1 MGTTLQSYKIS
12 LKMLKLTKAKYSI
25 ITMSMDSNNDRY
37 NFHILKEGIY
47 LYICMAATAFKNKA
61 AFAFLN

>member
-1 MGTTLQSYKIS
+1 
-12 LKMLKLTKAKYSI
+12 MLKLTKAKYSI
-25 ITMSMDSNNDRY
+25 ITMSMDSNNARY